1 MVKNEQDFNES
12 RFAYEAPIVSVTVFP
27 NADVICTSDQD
38 AGGEYDSGW
47 LTT

>member
-27 NADVICTSDQD
+27 NADVIRTSDQD
-38 AGGEYDSGW
+38 TGNEYPDNWKS
-47 LTT
+47 